1 MPKLGMTMQEARILE
16 WHSADGDAVRRGE
29 VLFTIES
36 EKAALDIEAPA
47 DGVLRILVPAG
58 ETVGVL
64 EPVAELLQV
73 TARLQMVADEPSA
86 TESEDARVSRLAPA
100 SPKAREAARRAGV
113 SLTEIEGTGPRSMIV
128 LSDVERNLG
137 EKKAPRQQV
146 RVSPV
151 ARRVAEGAGIK
162 NLSTI
167 SGSGPGGRI
176 MREDVERVLVQG
188 TEPPHQLGPEL
199 EGESEVKPL
208 SGPRAVIA
216 QRLSASWRERPH
228 VTLTTEADASNL
240 VSARQQI
247 NAEGDTKISYNALLI
262 ALVASALREHAYM
275 NVSLTEKGIERR
287 SQVNIGVAVDT
298 DRGLLVPVVRGADT
312 KALLELEQALQALV
326 ERAIAGES
334 LPDELTGGTFTIT
347 NLGPYDIGAFT
358 PIINPPETAILGV
371 GRIVAKP
378 VAVDGQVVVRDSV
391 VLSLSFDHRVVDGA
405 PAARFLQ
412 RVKQLIERP
421 FVLVLDRSG

>member
-1 MPKLGMTMQEARILE
+1 
-16 WHSADGDAVRRGE
+16 
-29 VLFTIES
+29 
-36 EKAALDIEAPA
+36 
-47 DGVLRILVPAG
+47 
-58 ETVGVL
+58 
-64 EPVAELLQV
+64 
-73 TARLQMVADEPSA
+73 
-86 TESEDARVSRLAPA
+86 
-100 SPKAREAARRAGV
+100 
-113 SLTEIEGTGPRSMIV
+113 
-128 LSDVERNLG
+128 
-137 EKKAPRQQV
+137 
-146 RVSPV
+146 
-151 ARRVAEGAGIK
+151 
-162 NLSTI
+162 
-167 SGSGPGGRI
+167 
-176 MREDVERVLVQG
+176 
-188 TEPPHQLGPEL
+188 L

-347 NLGPYDIGAFT
+347 NLGPYDIDAFT

>member
-1 MPKLGMTMQEARILE
+1 
-16 WHSADGDAVRRGE
+16 
-29 VLFTIES
+29 
-36 EKAALDIEAPA
+36 
-47 DGVLRILVPAG
+47 
-58 ETVGVL
+58 
-64 EPVAELLQV
+64 
-73 TARLQMVADEPSA
+73 
-86 TESEDARVSRLAPA
+86 
-100 SPKAREAARRAGV
+100 
-113 SLTEIEGTGPRSMIV
+113 
-128 LSDVERNLG
+128 
-137 EKKAPRQQV
+137 
-146 RVSPV
+146 
-151 ARRVAEGAGIK
+151 
-162 NLSTI
+162 
-167 SGSGPGGRI
+167 
-176 MREDVERVLVQG
+176 
-188 TEPPHQLGPEL
+188 
-199 EGESEVKPL
+199 
-208 SGPRAVIA
+208 
-216 QRLSASWRERPH
+216 
-228 VTLTTEADASNL
+228 
-240 VSARQQI
+240 
-247 NAEGDTKISYNALLI
+247 
-262 ALVASALREHAYM
+262 LVASALREHAYM

-347 NLGPYDIGAFT
+347 NLGPYDIDAFT